1 MLFAR
6 RVCSFSQKEIESH
19 QKSIGRSTKFKIDSI
34 NLHHLKLFVLKLFH
48 SINDFQ
54 STKKTI
60 LTLGTFDGVHI
71 GHKKILE
78 RITQNTENGKYE
90 SLVLTFFPHPRMV
103 LQEKSEIKLLNTISE
118 KTKLLEATGIE
129 NLVIHPFNESFSRLT
144 AEEFVHSILVDQF
157 HIQKIIIG
165 HDHRFGRNR
174 TADIDD
180 LIAFGA
186 EYGFEVEQISAQE
199 IQDVSV
205 SSTKIRKA
213 LNEGNMA
220 LANDYL
226 GYDYFLSG
234 EVVKGKQ
241 LGRTIGFPTANIQI
255 EEDYK
260 LIPKTG
266 VYVVKAVVDQKEVF
280 GMMNIGFNPTVNGQK
295 QTIEVNLF
303 DFDADIYGQKIEV
316 SLLEYLREE
325 QKFGSVDLLKEQL
338 NQDRINALA
347 FVSQL

>member
-1 MLFAR
+1 M
-6 RVCSFSQKEIESH
+6 Q
-19 QKSIGRSTKFKIDSI
+19 
-34 NLHHLKLFVLKLFH
+34 HLKLFVLKLFH
-48 SINDFQ
+48 SINDFH

-103 LQEKSEIKLLNTISE
+103 LQEKSEIKLLNTIAE
-118 KTKLLEATGIE
+118 KTKLLKATGIE
-129 NLVIHPFNESFSRLT
+129 NLIIHPFDESFSRLT

-157 HIQKIIIG
+157 QIQKIIIG

-174 TADIDD
+174 TANIDN
-180 LIAFGA
+180 LIAYGA

-213 LNEGNMA
+213 LTEGKMD
-220 LANDYL
+220 LANEYL

-234 EVVKGKQ
+234 KIVKGKQ
-241 LGRTIGFPTANIQI
+241 LGRTIGFPTANIEI

-266 VYVVKAVVDQKEVF
+266 VYAVKALIDQKEIF

-303 DFDADIYGQKIEV
+303 DFDADIYDKEIEV
-316 SLLEYLREE
+316 SLLHFLREE
-325 QKFGSVDLLKEQL
+325 QKFGSIDLLKEQL

-347 FVSQL
+347 FINQL